1 MNKISNLTIKLISIV
16 FFASLIVATY
26 YLLIPKNINQ
36 LEINFDKVKYYKY
49 KFKPLDE
56 NIDNLIIKGVID
68 MFLFLNSNN
77 FKNPII
83 SFNEKSISLPI
94 IYKYSILNIVYV
106 IYVFIMDILI
116 SIVSND

>member
-1 MNKISNLTIKLISIV
+1 MSPLE
-16 FFASLIVATY
+16 Y
-26 YLLIPKNINQ
+26 DKNINQ